1 MGIAI
6 QRSHA
11 DSGVCRWPWVHG
23 GLDTIMLYGDDA
35 VARRTCKQ
43 HIILLM
49 RCRRSFGGT
58 EAYMA
63 IQPSRTIRIS
73 DVTTNC
79 EIELFTLTVQVVESL
94 RSIPNCTLF
103 FRGRLLSIRTQS
115 CSHED
120 SFPKFSL
127 LSVAGA
133 RNFHHVSC
141 HRLRTACYLPRALAL
156 KFQDNI

>member
-11 DSGVCRWPWVHG
+11 DSGVCRWPWVDG
-23 GLDTIMLYGDDA
+23 GLDTIMLDGDDA
-35 VARRTCKQ
+35 IARRTCKQ
-43 HIILLM
+43 HIILLR

-63 IQPSRTIRIS
+63 IQPSRTIRTS

-115 CSHED
+115 CSHQD
-120 SFPKFSL
+120 SFQKSFIIIRCWRKKFPPRKLPSASCNML
-127 LSVAGA
+127 LAQS
-133 RNFHHVSC
+133 SC
-141 HRLRTACYLPRALAL
+141 FEIPG
-156 KFQDNI
+156 